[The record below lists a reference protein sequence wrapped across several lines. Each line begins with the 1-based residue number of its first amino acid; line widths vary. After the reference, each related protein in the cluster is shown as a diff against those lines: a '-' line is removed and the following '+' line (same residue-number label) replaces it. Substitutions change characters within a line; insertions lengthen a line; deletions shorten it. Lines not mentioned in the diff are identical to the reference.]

1 MLFNKSIFAVAVMA
15 LANVVA
21 AGTNSDPVSACLL
34 KIIGGTDNPGDTK
47 AICGAD
53 ASKIQSQ
60 ISKDCGDKDV
70 KFFINN
76 CAELG
81 HKVESSSTTAEK
93 TATGTSGSSTATGFV
108 TAASSGSSATQ
119 TGSSAGS
126 TGTSSSGSAS
136 SSGSSSGSSSSSGS
150 GSSTGSA
157 GGSSPSPTFN
167 AAASDRKFDATTFAA
182 AVFIGA
188 AALL

>member
-1 MLFNKSIFAVAVMA
+1 MLFNKSILAVAVMA
-15 LANVVA
+15 LANFVA
-21 AGTNSDPVSACLL
+21 AGTNSDPVSACVL
-34 KIIGGTDNPGDTK
+34 KIIGGTDNPGNSK
-47 AICGAD
+47 AICGTD

-81 HKVESSSTTAEK
+81 HKVETSSTTPEK
-93 TATGTSGSSTATGFV
+93 TATGTSGSATASGFV

-119 TGSSAGS
+119 TGSSTSA
-126 TGTSSSGSAS
+126 TGTSSSGSGSAS
-136 SSGSSSGSSSSSGS
+136 SSGSGSSSSSGS
-150 GSSTGSA
+150 STGSA
-157 GGSSPSPTFN
+157 SGSSPSPTFN